1 MKVKRIFTRKGQS
14 AYAGMQFEKR
24 MSEVRNLDGSSSSAL
39 EVTVPNTW
47 SQVATDIIAQKY
59 FRKTGVPQL
68 DEQGQIIKD
77 DKGNPL
83 LGSETDARQVF
94 DRLAGCWR
102 SWGEEY
108 KYFDSKSDADAFQ
121 AEISYMLANQMA
133 APNSPQWFNTG
144 LFSSYGITGKAQGH
158 TFVNPETG
166 KVQKS
171 TSAYERPQPHACFI
185 QSINDDLVNEG
196 GIMDLWSREAR
207 LFKYGSGTGTNFS
220 NIRGEGEPLS
230 GGGQSSGL
238 MSFLK
243 IGDRAAGAIKSGGT
257 TRRAAKMV
265 CLDLDHPD
273 VVDFIQWKVVEE
285 RKVASL
291 VTGSKICKKHLENI
305 FKVLNESTIEGDE
318 KFSGK
323 SNRELARAIKAASQD
338 MVPMNYI
345 SRCVDL
351 AKQGFVSITFEQY
364 DTDWNSEAYATVAG
378 QNSNNS
384 IRIPN
389 KFFEALD
396 KNEKWELIS
405 RTTGKT
411 VKTIEAKEL
420 WDIIAEAAWQ
430 SADPGVQFDD
440 TINEWHTCPNDG
452 RINASNP
459 CSEYMFLDNTACNL
473 ASLNLVKFMD
483 PITGMFEVENYIH
496 ACELWTMV
504 LEISVLMAQF
514 PSKEIA
520 LRSYQ
525 YRTLGLGFANI
536 GALLMRLGL
545 PYDSEKGR
553 NIAGALTAI
562 MGGVSYKTSAL
573 MAKEHGPFVRYE
585 ANKDAMLRVIKNHL
599 NAACGGKDQYDGL
612 TVEPQALKAELVDK
626 YLADAAKA
634 AWTEAYELGQKYG
647 YRNAQTTVIAP
658 TGTIGLVMD
667 CDTTGIEPDF
677 ALVKFKKLAGGG
689 YFKIINQ
696 SVPVALSNLGYSDEE
711 VSDITKYAVGHGT
724 LSGAQGIDHERLR
737 NLGFTDE
744 KITAVEAALESAFD
758 ISYVFNKYTLGES
771 FITDILKISE
781 NKLNDPNFN
790 LLKEI
795 GFTDND
801 IQAAND
807 FVCGTMTLEGAPHLK
822 DKDLPVFDCAN
833 KCGRIGKRLI
843 AWQGHIKM
851 MAACQPYLSGAISK
865 TINMANE
872 ATVAEISEA
881 YRLSWSL
888 MTKANAIYR
897 DGSKL
902 SQPLNAQAFDELGL
916 MEDFDEIPQ
925 NEKITQVAQKMVEKV
940 IYKEISQK
948 KNLPNRRVGYTQKAS
963 VGGHKVYLRTGQ
975 YNDGTLGEIFID
987 MHKEGAAYRSLM
999 NCFSIAI
1006 SLGLQYGVPLEDFV
1020 DAFTFTKFE
1029 PNGMVTGHDNLKMAT
1044 SVIDYVFRDLACRYL
1059 GRYDLVH
1066 VKPTDLESD
1075 KITGESANDEPLL
1088 EMIEEEVTYADGS
1101 VEPAQVYSREKDA
1114 KMVSQGRKMTEARMK
1129 GYEGES
1135 CPECQSFTLLRNGSC
1150 MKCDTCGSTTG
1161 CS

>member
-24 MSEVRNLDGSSSSAL
+24 MSEVRNLDGSSNSAL

-68 DEQGQIIKD
+68 DEAGQVIKD
-77 DKGNPL
+77 EKGNPM

-305 FKVLNESTIEGDE
+305 FKVLNESTIEGDD

-323 SNRELARAIKAASQD
+323 TNRELARAIKAASQD

-351 AKQGFVSITFEQY
+351 AKQGFISITFEQY

-483 PITGMFEVENYIH
+483 PVTGMFEVENYIH

-573 MAKEHGPFVRYE
+573 MAKEHGPFARYE

-599 NAACGGKDQYDGL
+599 NAACGGHDKYEGL
-612 TVEPQALKAELVDK
+612 TVEPQALKAELVDS
-626 YLADAAKA
+626 YLSEAAKV

-696 SVPVALSNLGYSDEE
+696 SVPVALTNLGYSEKQ
-711 VSDITKYAVGHGT
+711 VTDITKYAVGHGT

-744 KITAVEAALESAFD
+744 KITAVESALESAFD

-771 FITDILKISE
+771 FITDVLKISE

-795 GFTDND
+795 GFTDKE

-916 MEDFDEIPQ
+916 MEDFDEMPQ
-925 NEKITQVAQKMVEKV
+925 SEKINQVAQKMVEKV

-1101 VEPAQVYSREKDA
+1101 VERGQVYSREKDA